1 MARTKALSPTAK
13 RRALQR
19 QESRLRRELDKVLDK
34 IEACAICNQEKLEK
48 EARRL
53 EAKHEKE
60 RNALAKKL
68 GIDPSELGESKKKT
82 SKKKTSKKKAAKK
95 KATKKKTAKK
105 KAARKKTA
113 KKKTAKRKTSK
124 KKAAKKSGKKS
135 SAVSG

>member
-82 SKKKTSKKKAAKK
+82 SKKKTSKKS
-95 KATKKKTAKK
+95 TKKKTSKKSTKK
-105 KAARKKTA
+105 KAA
-113 KKKTAKRKTSK
+113 KKKTAKRKTAK
-124 KKAAKKSGKKS
+124 KKTGRKKS
-135 SAVSG
+135 SKKSPASG

>member
-82 SKKKTSKKKAAKK
+82 AKKATKKKTSKKKAAKK
-95 KATKKKTAKK
+95 KTAK
-105 KAARKKTA
+105 KKTA
-113 KKKTAKRKTSK
+113 KKKTAKRKTGK
-124 KKAAKKSGKKS
+124 KKTGRKKSTSKS
-135 SAVSG
+135 SKVSG